1 MFVLLGMPPVN
12 PCSPGPCGPNSEC
25 RVVNGQA
32 VCSCIKGYLGIPPTC
47 RPECIVSTDCSQN
60 EACNN
65 QKCVDPCPGSCGIEA
80 LCNVVNHNPICSC
93 PLHYTGDPFIRCM
106 VLSKIH
112 LIFYSNYLFF
122 TFIWKICY

>member
-1 MFVLLGMPPVN
+1 MFVLLVMPPVN

-32 VCSCIKGYLGIPPTC
+32 ICSCIKGYLGIPPTC

-106 VLSKIH
+106 VLGKI
-112 LIFYSNYLFF
+112 LILCSDYLFF